1 MDYEIMMNGNVKIGQ
16 YAPDFEAET
25 TMGKVK
31 LSDYRGKWLV
41 LFSHP
46 GDFTAVCT
54 TEIIAFAKSNP
65 YFQNLNTSLLRPKC
79 RLNPITLSLDKRHL

>member
-46 GDFTAVCT
+46 GDFTPVRSASLGEYVRMLD
-54 TEIIAFAKSNP
+54 IADKV
-65 YFQNLNTSLLRPKC
+65 RC
-79 RLNPITLSLDKRHL
+79 R